1 MMCAHPRTLH
11 LQALEAQLCA
21 LSALMRGGGGG
32 GPSPSGGG
40 GPLSL
45 SCGNGVC
52 HRVRNLSQIPA
63 AEPLSL
69 VVGTALSLGPRKFTQ
84 QDVDAFTQVTGDA
97 NPIHTDNN
105 NHNHKAVVPGALLS
119 SLFPATVGAHVA
131 GAVHLSQ
138 TSKFREKV
146 LVGDDVEAVATVSY
160 RSGRRAKFDTTCY
173 LLSATGDRDKPVVTG
188 EALCLLPV

>member
-1 MMCAHPRTLH
+1 MCAHPRTLH

-21 LSALMRGGGGG
+21 LSALMRRGG
-32 GPSPSGGG
+32 GPSPSGG

-63 AEPLSL
+63 TQPLSL

-105 NHNHKAVVPGALLS
+105 NHK
-119 SLFPATVGAHVA
+119 
-131 GAVHLSQ
+131 
-138 TSKFREKV
+138 
-146 LVGDDVEAVATVSY
+146 
-160 RSGRRAKFDTTCY
+160 
-173 LLSATGDRDKPVVTG
+173 
-188 EALCLLPV
+188 